1 MDHTKAALSSPHPQ
15 QRADENAARRGAFR
29 RLAVNVRRNPHLYAM
44 VLPGVLGFLLFHYV
58 PMYGVVIAFQD
69 YDLLDGFWHSDW
81 VGLQQFAAI
90 FNDPVS
96 WRIIRNTVVLGCC
109 SLLFGFWP
117 PIVLALLLNE
127 VKAVRFKKIVQS
139 VSYLPHFIAVV
150 IVVGMLMQL
159 TSENGLFNL
168 LLNKLGHESVHF
180 FTDPAY
186 FRSMYVISDIW
197 QSIGWNSILFLAA
210 LTGIDPE
217 LYEASYMDGA
227 SRFRRIWHISLP
239 GIMPTISIVLIL
251 SASHIVSIGFEKVY
265 LMQNPAIYEVADI
278 LATYVYRRGIVGGDF
293 SFASAVGLLNNLVAL
308 LILWVANRTAS
319 RLRQESF
326 W

>member
-1 MDHTKAALSSPHPQ
+1 MNRAPTQSASPHPETGSRFASGEA
-15 QRADENAARRGAFR
+15 RALRKLIDNI
-29 RLAVNVRRNPHLYAM
+29 RRNPHLYMM
-44 VLPGVLGFLLFHYV
+44 VLPGVLGFLLFHYA

-69 YDLLDGFWHSDW
+69 YDLIMGFWHSDW
-81 VGLQQFAAI
+81 VGLKHFTSFFAEPTA
-90 FNDPVS
+90 
-96 WRIIRNTVVLGCC
+96 WRIVRNTMLLGFY

-127 VKAVRFKKIVQS
+127 VKRARFKRIVQS
-139 VSYLPHFIAVV
+139 ISYLPHFIAII

-159 TSENGLFNL
+159 TSDRGIINL
-168 LLNKLGHESVHF
+168 LLNRFGIESIHF
-180 FTDPAY
+180 FTDIAY

-197 QSIGWNSILFLAA
+197 QSVGWNSILFLAA
-210 LTGIDPE
+210 LTGVDPE

-227 SRFRRIWHISLP
+227 GRFRRMWHISLP
-239 GIMPTISIVLIL
+239 GIRPTISIVLIL
-251 SASHIVSIGFEKVY
+251 SVSHVVSVGFEKVY
-265 LMQNPAIYEVADI
+265 LMQNPTIYEVADV

-293 SFASAVGLLNNLVAL
+293 SFGAAIGLMNNLVAL
-308 LILWVANRTAS
+308 LILWIANRTAS

>member
-1 MDHTKAALSSPHPQ
+1 MNRLPTLPASAHRERIDKDAASG
-15 QRADENAARRGAFR
+15 GAIR
-29 RLAVNVRRNPHLYAM
+29 RLIDNIRHNPHLYLM

-58 PMYGVVIAFQD
+58 PMYGIVIAFQD
-69 YDLLDGFWHSDW
+69 YDLISGFWHSDW
-81 VGLQQFAAI
+81 VGMEHLVSF
-90 FNDPVS
+90 FNDPTA
-96 WRIIRNTVVLGCC
+96 WRIIRNTLLLGFY

-127 VKAVRFKKIVQS
+127 ASRAWFKKIVQS

-159 TSENGLFNL
+159 TSENGLINL
-168 LLNKLGHESVHF
+168 LLNKLGFDNVHF
-180 FTDPAY
+180 FTDPSY
-186 FRSMYVISDIW
+186 FRTMYVISDVW

-227 SRFRRIWHISLP
+227 SRFRRMLHISLP

-251 SASHIVSIGFEKVY
+251 SASHIVSVGFEKVY

-293 SFASAVGLLNNLVAL
+293 SFAAAVGLMNNIAAL